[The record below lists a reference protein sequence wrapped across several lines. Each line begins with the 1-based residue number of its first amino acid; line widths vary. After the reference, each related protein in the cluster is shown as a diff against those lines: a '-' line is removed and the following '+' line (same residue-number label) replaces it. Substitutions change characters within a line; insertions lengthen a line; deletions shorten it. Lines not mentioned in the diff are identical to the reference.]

1 MKSGEN
7 HSSMSFRAGHSLTAI
22 QGLGYLIAIR
32 VSIHLACGLL
42 DVSLCYIFFN
52 PPFFESG
59 SGNRSHFE
67 RKIPSKQKGTHG
79 L

>member
-32 VSIHLACGLL
+32 VSILSCGRLAKSEIHHDGL
-42 DVSLCYIFFN
+42 
-52 PPFFESG
+52 
-59 SGNRSHFE
+59 
-67 RKIPSKQKGTHG
+67 
-79 L
+79 